1 MRLLTSKPGLVEMA
15 ENGTLF
21 LDEFTDASTRVQA
34 KLLRVLQERC
44 FHRVGGTQTISVNF
58 RLIAASNRDITHA
71 VRQGFFRADLY
82 YRIAVINL
90 KIPPLRERK
99 ADILAI
105 ARYYLHFF
113 SHWHHRECVQ
123 DFSPEN
129 RRILESWSW
138 PGNIRELRN
147 VIEQSV
153 VLTGGR
159 HLTLPDPV
167 EHTETS
173 RGVGALGGG
182 EMPEELFSGNP
193 SLADLEKRY
202 IERTLEQSGWR
213 IEGKRGALA
222 VLRISRSALYDKMRR
237 YGVKRPF

>member
-1 MRLLTSKPGLVEMA
+1 MTSKPGLVEMA

-21 LDEFTDASTRVQA
+21 LDEFTEASTRVQA

-71 VRQGFFRADLY
+71 VRQGLFRADLY

-113 SHWHHRECVQ
+113 
-123 DFSPEN
+123 F
-129 RRILESWSW
+129 
-138 PGNIRELRN
+138 
-147 VIEQSV
+147 
-153 VLTGGR
+153 
-159 HLTLPDPV
+159 
-167 EHTETS
+167 
-173 RGVGALGGG
+173 ALASSGMRSGF
-182 EMPEELFSGNP
+182 FSGKP
-193 SLADLEKRY
+193 PYPGKLELAGEYTRAAQRHRAVGCLD
-202 IERTLEQSGWR
+202 
-213 IEGKRGALA
+213 RGATPDA
-222 VLRISRSALYDKMRR
+222 S
-237 YGVKRPF
+237 